1 VGSYEQGLQ
10 LKRDREMSVSLLVGN
25 EQRIQPT
32 IQLFTKFDDEKMWD
46 ESGSHVIAFQR
57 DTSSQFVSSILKDPS
72 NGAPTQKCTHLK
84 SEVGTQ
90 LKSAA

>member
-10 LKRDREMSVSLLVGN
+10 LKRDREISVSLLVGS
-25 EQRIQPT
+25 EQSIQPT
-32 IQLFTKFDDEKMWD
+32 IKSFTTFDDEKMWD
-46 ESGSHVIAFQR
+46 ESGAHVIFQR